1 MAKVFAAADIG
12 SNTLHLLVSEASGKG
27 LRRMV
32 NESEWLSLGEIVSR
46 EGVIPELLIERLVE
60 ILKGFKRTA
69 EAAKAESF
77 YVFATEAMRRADNC
91 ASVLKRVKAAVGIEI
106 ELISPQREAELGLRG
121 ALMDTHPLSPHL
133 MVETGGGSVQA
144 ACCRGHDILQESSLP
159 IGTGVLIAAAQA
171 VYPVRP
177 SQVERMRLMIAEALE
192 GQVDDAM
199 NVRSMIACGGVARGI
214 WRAMHPDGARM
225 IHVEELKFL
234 AWDVTRL
241 DLPSIALRYGV
252 KAKRAGTLLP
262 GALIYEAFLHRFS
275 LEEFEV
281 SQFGV
286 REGAIL
292 EMAARKV

>member
-1 MAKVFAAADIG
+1 
-12 SNTLHLLVSEASGKG
+12 
-27 LRRMV
+27 MV

-192 GQVDDAM
+192 GQVDDSM